1 MTGDARPGAV
11 GDHVV
16 ATGDFG
22 GNKSAHTRV
31 VKHANASAISQRH
44 GAIHAD
50 TDEAVLNDESAAVAD
65 AHGVS
70 NPRNQSFGDER
81 FGA

>member
-1 MTGDARPGAV
+1 MNGDARPGDV

-16 ATGDFG
+16 AKGDFG
-22 GNKSAHTRV
+22 GDKSAHIRV
-31 VKHANASAISQRH
+31 VKHANASEIGQRRS
-44 GAIHAD
+44 AIHAD